1 MNMLEKMPE
10 EPPAATRMGL
20 RRFRN
25 PERDMESDLRETM
38 PEDRGTV
45 LIVDD
50 DATIRLTF
58 TEILSLD
65 GYRVVV
71 ATNADEA
78 RAQLDHIQPDVILCD
93 LVMNGTNGDE
103 FCSWLKEHA
112 TWRFVPIIAITRI
125 DHPVALAGMLD
136 AGADVVVVK
145 PVTGGELRARVA
157 AARRTRGRYVE
168 LMRGSSGT

>member
-1 MNMLEKMPE
+1 MNMLGMMLKESN
-10 EPPAATRMGL
+10 AVTRMGSH
-20 RRFRN
+20 RF
-25 PERDMESDLRETM
+25 PKTERDMESTLGGPAELA
-38 PEDRGTV
+38 TV

-50 DATIRLTF
+50 DVTIQMTF
-58 TEILSLD
+58 SALLWQE
-65 GYRVVV
+65 GYRIVV
-71 ATNADEA
+71 ANSADEA
-78 RAQLDHIQPDVILCD
+78 RARLDHIQPDVILCD

-103 FCSWLKEHA
+103 FCSWLKEHE

-145 PVTGGELRARVA
+145 PVSGSELRARVA

-168 LMRGSSGT
+168 LMRSASR